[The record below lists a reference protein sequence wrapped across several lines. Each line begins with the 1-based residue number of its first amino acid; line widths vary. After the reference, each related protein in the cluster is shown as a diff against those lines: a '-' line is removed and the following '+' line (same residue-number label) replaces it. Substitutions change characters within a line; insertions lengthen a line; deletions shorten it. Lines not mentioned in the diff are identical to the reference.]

1 MIEILQVQLRVQNVQ
16 ALQTLNVEA
25 RALQRTLQ
33 QQLKELMINT
43 TQDGEVFST
52 NANGDSASIASTTA
66 TPSNSS
72 KGGSSAVTAPL
83 PPFRASLLVCDV
95 APSV

>member
-1 MIEILQVQLRVQNVQ
+1 MQNVQ

-33 QQLKELMINT
+33 QQLKELMIST

-52 NANGDSASIASTTA
+52 NAHANGGGLPIPIPAPVPST
-66 TPSNSS
+66 SG
-72 KGGSSAVTAPL
+72 KGGAGGATAPL
-83 PPFRASLLVCDV
+83 PPFRASLLV
-95 APSV
+95 SELR

>member
-1 MIEILQVQLRVQNVQ
+1 MQNVQ

-52 NANGDSASIASTTA
+52 NANGG
-66 TPSNSS
+66 SNSTCNAYPIPAPS
-72 KGGSSAVTAPL
+72 TSGKGGAGAATL
-83 PPFRASLLVCDV
+83 PPFRASLLVRELL
-95 APSV
+95 

>member
-1 MIEILQVQLRVQNVQ
+1 VQLRVQNVQ

-52 NANGDSASIASTTA
+52 NANGDTATSNASTSA
-66 TPSNSS
+66 MPSNSG
-72 KGGSSAVTAPL
+72 KGGSGAATAPL
-83 PPFRASLLVCDV
+83 PPFRASLLVCHV
-95 APSV
+95 VFSV